1 MKAMLKKGFRYFLL
15 TVILLSSALPR
26 ALADY
31 NPKYDTPPILNES
44 DMQQNDA
51 LQKAAEVVEEK
62 FGVNSQDLLQSWNPV
77 AKFDWNN
84 LLYED
89 DCVWTVTFH
98 METPKI
104 WQYEAI
110 FSRDGELLWVKGWD
124 TIYYK
129 PDFKVLDEAKIATP
143 TQNDAT
149 EEQVIVTARLNLPEM
164 SEYTAEEANNL
175 NVKAYFIFHKAF
187 CMGDAPVWYI
197 QFFDHETMV
206 HEMLLSYDGEVMDSL
221 PKAGMLFYNVQLP
234 QENMEDALQ
243 INFSTSG
250 FWEASVEKKAKLYN
264 EWKPLV
270 DAYLRDHPYMNKNNL
285 LYAATDHVYSV
296 PGENHITLEQATKI
310 AREAAIALGANEGT
324 FEKRNIEYFFDATDP
339 LTPVWKLVIFYAK
352 VPIEELGEN
361 HNLANYRVIID
372 AETGEVQE
380 AFEVPDDMDL
390 IDWRF

>member
-1 MKAMLKKGFRYFLL
+1 MKAMLKKGFQYLLL
-15 TVILLSSALPR
+15 TVILLSSALPH

-31 NPKYDTPPILNES
+31 NPKYDTPPILNAG

-51 LQKAAEVVEEK
+51 LEKAAEVVEEK
-62 FGVNSQDLLQSWNPV
+62 FGVNSQELLQSWNPV
-77 AKFDWNN
+77 AKFDWNS

-89 DCVWTVTFH
+89 DGVWTVVFH

-104 WQYEAI
+104 WQYEVI
-110 FSRDGELLWVKGWD
+110 FSRSGELLWVKGWD
-124 TIYYK
+124 TIFYK
-129 PDFKVLDEAKIATP
+129 PNFNVLDDAKIATP

-149 EEQVIVTARLNLPEM
+149 EEQVIATARLNLPEL
-164 SEYTAEEANNL
+164 SEYTAKEADSL
-175 NVKAYFIFHKAF
+175 NVKTYFIYHVAF
-187 CMGDAPVWYI
+187 CMGNAPVWYV

-234 QENMEDALQ
+234 EENMGDTLG
-243 INFSTSG
+243 INFVTSG
-250 FWEASVEKKAKLYN
+250 FWEASVEEKAKLYN

-270 DAYLRDHPYMNKNNL
+270 DAYLRDHPYLNKNNL

-296 PGENHITLEQATKI
+296 PGDNHITMEQATKI
-310 AREAAIALGANEGT
+310 AREAAIALGADEGT